1 MWICRRAVAVLV
13 APSSAPANGRL
24 TSDAHFTLRANQGP
38 SVNVT
43 LAAAA
48 TSTNVGIDD
57 LVDDL
62 NAALAIAGLGGEVVA
77 GRDADRLKFT
87 VTASAGTD
95 EALVQLNAAALDAA
109 VTQLGFVNGQFVAD
123 SVEQHV
129 FIEDAV
135 VTASANLTAADLDI
149 AAALG
154 FLDVG
159 IVDGSG
165 TAVAS
170 VSVALTD
177 PTTGTPGGRVTL
189 DELFAGLD
197 SDLASITAR
206 RRSPARPISCCRCR
220 VDPNILGGEH
230 PTNPAVTV
238 DWTDITNPA
247 TLTVTPN
254 ADMQRL
260 LDFRDLS
267 FVDIVD
273 ALQAAIDYLATL
285 KQFSFLN
292 QELPL
297 VNASVTELIDYA
309 DEFAERLEELR
320 ANPAASLQ
328 FVEQTIEDTFD
339 LPPEAVTLSLENGAL
354 RIGLS
359 FATLASATRS
369 IDLDL
374 AALSAAA
381 GGVPQLDGIANLIDV
396 AGSAQLS
403 LDAGATLAYRFGH

>member
-1 MWICRRAVAVLV
+1 LWIVA
-13 APSSAPANGRL
+13 ARGCACATRQPANGQL
-24 TSDAHFTLRANQGP
+24 TSDAFTLRANQGRP
-38 SVNVT
+38 STT

-48 TSTNVGIDD
+48 TSTNVGVDD
-57 LVDDL
+57 LVTDL
-62 NAALAIAGLGGEVVA
+62 NAALVIAGLGGTVVA

-87 VTASAGTD
+87 VTALAGTD
-95 EALVQLNAAALDAA
+95 EALLQLNAAALDAA

-177 PTTGTPGGRVTL
+177 PTTGTPGGRITL
-189 DELFAGLD
+189 DELFAGLA
-197 SDLASITAR
+197 SDLASITAPQVAG
-206 RRSPARPISCCRCR
+206 SASFVLPVR

-230 PTNPAVTV
+230 PSNPAVTV
-238 DWTDITNPA
+238 DWTDI
-247 TLTVTPN
+247 
-254 ADMQRL
+254 QS
-260 LDFRDLS
+260 RDANGYAQYRHAAAARFPRS
-267 FVDIVD
+267 QFCRHVD

-309 DEFAERLEELR
+309 GEFAGRLEER

-328 FVEQTIEDTFD
+328 VRRASDRGHVQSAAGSRHSVAGDRALGSGCR
-339 LPPEAVTLSLENGAL
+339 LPPWPPRHAV
-354 RIGLS
+354 
-359 FATLASATRS
+359 
-369 IDLDL
+369 D
-374 AALSAAA
+374 
-381 GGVPQLDGIANLIDV
+381 
-396 AGSAQLS
+396 
-403 LDAGATLAYRFGH
+403 